1 MLKRVAVLQSNY
13 IPWKGYFDLIAS
25 VDEFIFYDD
34 VQYTK
39 NDWRNRNMIKTP
51 QGVQWLSIPVG
62 ASISRL
68 IREVEIADPAAG
80 SRHWARLVAN
90 YGRARHFAEVAAWL
104 APLYLESPW
113 RRLSDVNQ
121 RLVNAICEAIGI
133 RTLRRSSSDYR
144 LEGGR
149 SARLVSLC
157 RQAGASVYVS
167 GPAARSYLDVG
178 EFDAAGITVEWF
190 DYQSYPE
197 YPQLWGPFV
206 HQVSMVDLLFN
217 CGAQAPRYMNRV
229 VP

>member
-1 MLKRVAVLQSNY
+1 MSKRIAILQSNY

-25 VDEFIFYDD
+25 VDEFVFYDD

-62 ASISRL
+62 ASTSRL
-68 IREVEIADPAAG
+68 IREVEIAEPAVGAQ
-80 SRHWARLVAN
+80 HWKRLVAN
-90 YGRARHFAEVAAWL
+90 YSRARCFADVANWL
-104 APLYLESPW
+104 APLYLESSW

-121 RLVNAICEAIGI
+121 RFVNAICEAIGI
-133 RTLRRSSSDYR
+133 QTLRRPSSDYR

-157 RQAGASVYVS
+157 RQAGAGVYVS

-178 EFDAAGITVEWF
+178 AFNEAGIVVEWF
-190 DYQSYPE
+190 DYQGYPE
-197 YPQLWGPFV
+197 YPQLWGAFV
-206 HQVSMVDLLFN
+206 HQVSMLDLLCN
-217 CGAQAPRYMNRV
+217 CGAQTPFYMKHVR
-229 VP
+229 P